1 MDKARRNCGSETQIR
16 MNEPERRRQ
25 QRLEPDRA
33 VRRFGEGQALGLD
46 ILRIVVGHDDVDR
59 AVDQRLDHRQPV
71 VLVPQR
77 RRELEE
83 GAVVAD
89 VVLVERQIVDRD
101 AAGDRQPRR
110 LGARG

>member
-1 MDKARRNCGSETQIR
+1 MD
-16 MNEPERRRQ
+16 EPQRRRE

-33 VRRFGEGQALGLD
+33 VRGLGEGQALGLD
-46 ILRIVVGHDDVDR
+46 VLRIVVGDDDVDG
-59 AVDQRLDHRQPV
+59 AVRQRLDHRLPV
-71 VLVPQR
+71 VLVAQR

-110 LGARG
+110 LRARG